1 MTDTNTDS
9 QKIEKLAEMNRVRQ
23 SRYYSKHRQSILDKY
38 HVEREQIRVINLPP
52 APEPIIPTEF
62 TLEMIIDV
70 FTKTITRPNTVKK
83 YIGDMKR
90 VFKLSGINNFTGS
103 LEEFFG
109 IKDSLNNSKYS
120 LSTIKGSY
128 QSILVFIN
136 NSKMIVDTKV
146 TAKYDKEHKIYCI
159 KYEDQNTKKKTDNAE
174 NVIPFTEYYKRVLNA
189 FGKDSKE
196 YLIASLYNEITA
208 RDDFGA
214 LIIKRISPFDN
225 GVDNFICI
233 NKTKTNCFIVMNT
246 YKTSNL
252 YGKIVRTFSSELCS
266 LIVSYIERNH
276 LADYLFPEEVES
288 GLSKYVTDM
297 NKKICIDQGINYIR
311 HAKVSEFLQ
320 KPDLTPE
327 MRLEFSTGMM
337 HSESTQQKYR
347 RGVLSENL
355 RAFCDGSG
363 L

>member
-38 HVEREQIRVINLPP
+38 HVEREQIRVLNIPP
-52 APEPIIPTEF
+52 PPEEIIPTEF

-83 YIGDMKR
+83 YICDFKR
-90 VFKLSGINNFTGS
+90 IFKLSGISSFTGS
-103 LEEFFG
+103 LDEYIM
-109 IKDSLNNSKYS
+109 IKNSIDESKYS
-120 LSTIKGSY
+120 LSTKKGSF
-128 QSILVFIN
+128 QAILVFIT
-136 NSKMIVDTKV
+136 NSRIVIDKKTL
-146 TAKYDKEHKIYCI
+146 ANYDKCHKIYII
-159 KYEDQNTKKKTDNAE
+159 KCEDQNTKKKTDNAE
-174 NVIPFTEYYKRVLNA
+174 MVIPFTEYNKRVLDA

-196 YLIASLYNEITA
+196 YLISSLYNEITA
-208 RDDFGA
+208 RDDFGG

-225 GVDNFICI
+225 GVENFICI
-233 NKTKTNCFIVMNT
+233 NKQKNNCFIVLNT

-327 MRLEFSTGMM
+327 MRLQFSTDCM
-337 HSESTQQKYR
+337 HSESMQQRYR
-347 RGVLSENL
+347 RGVLDDNL
-355 RAFCDGSG
+355 KVLCDK
-363 L
+363 